1 MTTTILRGTTV
12 LRDRLRRHRREGGR
26 PGRLLRTVTALAV
39 AAPAVALTAAAPASA
54 GAAATPA
61 AATCGIR
68 WGSQARTAGTTS
80 AAPVDDV
87 RAGEHACYDRLVI
100 DLAGAVGGY
109 RVQYVRDVVADGSG
123 EILPVAGG
131 ARLQVTV
138 FDPAYGPGY
147 HATFTPR
154 DRAHVVPVGG
164 YRTFRQVVWA
174 GSFEGYTSLGL
185 GVRARLPFRVFVL
198 PGPGPHRRLVV
209 YVAHR
214 G

>member
-1 MTTTILRGTTV
+1 MTILRGRL
-12 LRDRLRRHRREGGR
+12 LRGRREGGR
-26 PGRLLRTVTALAV
+26 PGRLLRTVTALVV
-39 AAPAVALTAAAPASA
+39 AAPAVALTAAAPARA
-54 GAAATPA
+54 GEGASPA

-68 WGSQARTAGTTS
+68 WGSQAKAAGTTS

-100 DLAGAVGGY
+100 DLAGAAGGY

-123 EILPVAGG
+123 EVVPVAGG
-131 ARLQVTV
+131 ARLQLTV
-138 FDPAYGPGY
+138 FDPAYDPGY
-147 HATFTPR
+147 RATYTPR
-154 DRAHVVPVGG
+154 DPAHVVPVGG

-198 PGPGPHRRLVV
+198 PGPGTHSRLVV
-209 YVAHR
+209 DVAHR
-214 G
+214 W